1 MWGAKRAFRLV
12 GQGLADVAVP
22 QADNLALLACAFRDF
37 SDNVSAGRT
46 QAAYASQWG
55 QWGGC
60 SLSLTL
66 QENRSRGCRRARKPS
81 WLCAWLRLSLPVLP
95 SRKKLSTWMNR
106 FRPSRPSPANTSNP
120 FGRAT
125 WAVMARPA
133 LILSGV
139 RFDLGRMF
147 RHHAPLGIERGR
159 AC

>member
-1 MWGAKRAFRLV
+1 MRPVNAPFRLAA
-12 GQGLADVAVP
+12 QGLADVAVP
-22 QADNLALLACAFRDF
+22 QADNLALPACAFRDF
-37 SDNVSAGRT
+37 SDKVSAGRT

-66 QENRSRGCRRARKPS
+66 QENRSRGCQRARKPS
-81 WLCAWLRLSLPVLP
+81 WLCAWSRLSLPVLP
-95 SRKKLSTWMNR
+95 SRKKLFTWMNR
-106 FRPSRPSPANTSNP
+106 FRPSLPSPANTSNP
-120 FGRAT
+120 FGRAA

-139 RFDLGRMF
+139 RFDLGRLI
-147 RHHAPLGIERGR
+147 RHHTPLGIERGK